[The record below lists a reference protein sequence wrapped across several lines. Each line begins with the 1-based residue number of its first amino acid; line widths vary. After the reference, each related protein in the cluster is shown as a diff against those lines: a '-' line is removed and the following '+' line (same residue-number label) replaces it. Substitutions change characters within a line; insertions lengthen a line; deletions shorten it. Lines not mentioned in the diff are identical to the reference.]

1 MRASVILPSSTK
13 ELPSDKEGYLNTTLL
28 KEKQCLHSQVSQFH
42 CRYLYKP
49 HITAE
54 PWTPQVSLTLPA
66 PSPPRVVEEHL
77 VPAHSAKSSSLHTTP
92 SPALCQ
98 KTALPNAMFM
108 SLRHCAS
115 SAHEQQQ
122 PGRTLSSECEQLYQ

>member
-28 KEKQCLHSQVSQFH
+28 KDKQCLHSQVSQFH

-54 PWTPQVSLTLPA
+54 HTTGLTDLTCTF
-66 PSPPRVVEEHL
+66 STTRVVEEHL

-108 SLRHCAS
+108 SSRDTAHPQPTS
-115 SAHEQQQ
+115 SSNLEE
-122 PGRTLSSECEQLYQ
+122 L